1 MSVARTTELSPIKRA
16 FLALEQS
23 DARLKAAEA
32 AAREPIAVIGLG
44 CRLPGADD
52 PEAFWQL
59 LRDGVDA
66 VGPVPDNRF
75 NLDSLHDAAARDAP
89 DAEIFGKSVTREAGF
104 LREVDQF
111 DPVFFGITHREAR
124 GMDPQQRL
132 LLEVSWEALENA
144 GAAPDTLERTAT
156 GVYFGVCSNDYA
168 NLQLQANDPALLDSH
183 YTSGLAHSVASGRVS
198 YTLGLQG
205 PSITVDTACSSSL
218 VAVHLACQALR
229 AGDCRM
235 ALAGGVNMMLSPD
248 LFVAFSNT
256 RMLAADGRCKTFD
269 SSADGF
275 GRGEGCGVVVLKRL
289 SDAQS
294 SGDRVLAVIRGSAV
308 NQDGPSSG
316 LTAPNGPA
324 QEAVIREALARAGL
338 SPRQVGYVEAHGTGT
353 QLGDPLEVQ
362 ALGAVF
368 GRDRAGTPELL
379 IGSVKTNFG
388 HLEAAA
394 GVTGLIK
401 LILSLRHR
409 AIPPNLHFCEPN
421 PHIAWGEFPL
431 RVATELMPWAPIEGR
446 RIGAVSSFGFSGTN
460 AHLLVEE
467 APEIAANAVVAEER
481 GQQLFVL
488 SARDQTA
495 LAALARRYANEFS
508 LRNDDD
514 LADICFSASVAKAQH
529 PHRAAVLARSLSEL
543 VDRLTAL
550 AEGRSCEG
558 VRTARVTRRDPP
570 RIAFL
575 FTGQG
580 AQYAGMAH
588 QLDAQQPAFRTALD
602 RCARVLDPLLQR
614 PLRDLLFDQSIP
626 SQLDQTGFT
635 QPALFALEYA
645 LSEMWRAWGVVPHV
659 AIGHSVGELVAACV
673 AGAISLEDALSLTA
687 ERGRLMQSL
696 PVGGA
701 MAAVNAPESLVAAAM
716 QGQEKTLAIAA
727 INGPEQSVISGDA
740 AAVRALSSRFIEQGI
755 RCQALEVSHAFHSP
769 LVDPMLDAFEA
780 AASKVVFSKPR
791 LRVISNLH
799 GAPADPTEIMQP
811 RYWRRHAREAVR
823 FADGIRALAAMEPD
837 LCIEV
842 GPQPTLLSFVGAM
855 STVFGDRMPAM
866 VASLRKGRSDSDQIT
881 EALAMLFVAGVAVD
895 WRAVWAARPQRLV
908 DLPSYPFQRE
918 RCWFQA
924 RGPSPRA
931 SGKTNGVASGH
942 PLLGTRLRSALR
954 DVVLFEQSMRSD
966 DFVFLRDH
974 QVQGRAI
981 LPATAFI
988 ELAIAAYREV
998 FDSEATLRGMTIAD
1012 PLVFEG
1018 EQERIVQVVVRR
1030 SDGGGASFEILSS
1043 VSSAASDW
1051 RSHAQGT
1058 LERAEPVTSLQTARL
1073 DQASIEARCSERVD
1087 APTHYARLSKHGLA
1101 FGPSLRGVREIRRR
1115 DGEAF
1120 GEIELPNET
1129 SAGHGSYLLNPALLD
1144 ACLQCLAWALPSSLT
1159 QQKAWLPLAIE
1170 QFVRIRAAGRK
1181 IWSHAVLTD
1190 AGSSGNAT
1198 IRADLRVY
1206 DEDGLVAELRGI
1218 VLRPTSRSE
1227 AVASPFYEVA
1237 WQIDDRKR
1245 EDGVSWLPAPRTLEN
1260 EIGSRL
1266 EPLARQHDLEGYHR
1280 ATVALDAYCG
1290 AWIARAFVELGWS
1303 PRVGERVSS
1312 DDLGERLGV
1321 APRYRRLLVRLLDIL
1336 VEDGLL
1342 ARDKATDEAGW
1353 VVLRASLESA
1363 APASIAGLR
1372 ADHPESAARF
1382 KLVQACAEFL
1392 PTLLRGEAD
1401 PLQRL
1406 FPNGS
1411 TADVEAL
1418 YRDSPES
1425 KVYNEL
1431 ARDAVQV
1438 ALRSLPAARRLR
1450 VLEIGGGTGGTTS
1463 WLAPVMPERSEYL
1476 FTDISPLLVAK
1487 ARERFAAHAF
1497 MHFQTFDVE
1506 KDPASQGIESGQF
1519 DLVIAANVVH
1529 ATADLRAT
1537 LERVRSLLAPGG
1549 MLLLLEIG
1557 GRERWVDV
1565 TFGFTDGWW
1574 RFTDVGLRPD
1584 YPLLNRA
1591 TWLELLAASGF
1602 EAAVLNPV
1610 HRGSNELLMAARR
1623 PLKQESV
1630 LPTGRRWLVLADE
1643 GSVGTVMAQR
1653 LCADG
1658 KQVTV
1663 LRCRPSKYAG
1673 VNDRLIEASTVH
1685 EMRRALEP
1693 AVADVDGIVHLWALD
1708 LPALN
1713 DADPNLPAREQQ
1725 VQLGSL
1731 LALVQAL
1738 GTQSFPSGG
1747 TPRLWVVTR
1756 GAQAAEET
1764 DELALA
1770 QSPSWGMGRVIA
1782 LEHPELKPTWIDLDP
1797 NSTAAVQ
1804 ANDLLRTIAA
1814 ANDELQITVRAGTA
1828 YVARLEHSQAG
1839 RPISA
1844 PHCVRLEKPKSGL
1857 LEELLLRPATRRDL
1871 RPGEIEI
1878 RVHATGLNFRDLMNA
1893 VAMRE
1898 DPEPLGGECA
1908 GRITAVGPDVTA
1920 LAVGDDVVALAED
1933 CFATFAVCDSH
1944 SAVRLPP
1951 GLGYA
1956 AATTLP
1962 FAFMTAHHA
1971 LFDLGKIKAGDTV
1984 LIHAAA
1990 GGVGSAAVQ
1999 LALRAGAIVIGTA
2012 GSESKRA
2019 HLLASGVHHALDSRT
2034 LGFDGSVLNLTDGRG
2049 VDLVINSLA
2058 GEFIDASVN
2067 CLAQHGCFLEIGK
2080 RDIWSTERFHK
2091 LRPKARYFAID
2102 LAAMRCHDQIAW
2114 LRLFT
2119 DVIDAATRGD
2129 LQALPMRLFPL
2140 ERAADAFRCMAQARH
2155 IGKIVLTQC
2164 DDRINWP
2171 DELSPDATYLI
2182 TGGLR
2187 GLGLAT
2193 AEHLVAKGA
2202 RHVVLVGRH
2211 PVGMANEASLATLHS
2226 LGAQIRVIQA
2236 DVSDCNEVARVLATI
2251 EAELPPLRGIVHSA
2265 GVLADAAILQQD
2277 WSRFTQVLGPKVDGS
2292 WALHV
2297 LTKGLRLDF
2306 FVMYSSV
2313 ASVFGSAG
2321 QANHAAANAFIDALA
2336 AHRRALG
2343 LPALSIGW
2351 GGWSGIGSAADRGLH
2366 DRLGVKGIGSITPER
2381 GLEMFDTLMRSA
2393 PAHVAACPIDWPVL
2407 LQQHRDTAFFE
2418 HMRGQSARSSR
2429 AKSPSAAASTP
2440 SKSMAA
2446 TAAAARTEWLA
2457 ALRAAQPARRD
2468 DMLLTFVGEQVA
2480 SVIGLPDGMSVD
2492 LSQPLN
2498 ELGLDSLMAVELRNR
2513 LGNGLALE
2521 RSLPATLVFDRPTI
2535 EALAGYLGDV
2545 LVQAVAPP
2553 FLPVRPDAGPDRR
2566 PVADAVEAIDGLSEE
2581 QIEELFER
2589 KLRSQ

>member
-1 MSVARTTELSPIKRA
+1 MNSAI
-16 FLALEQS
+16 
-23 DARLKAAEA
+23 
-32 AAREPIAVIGLG
+32 EPI
-44 CRLPGADD
+44 
-52 PEAFWQL
+52 E
-59 LRDGVDA
+59 
-66 VGPVPDNRF
+66 
-75 NLDSLHDAAARDAP
+75 
-89 DAEIFGKSVTREAGF
+89 
-104 LREVDQF
+104 
-111 DPVFFGITHREAR
+111 
-124 GMDPQQRL
+124 
-132 LLEVSWEALENA
+132 
-144 GAAPDTLERTAT
+144 
-156 GVYFGVCSNDYA
+156 
-168 NLQLQANDPALLDSH
+168 
-183 YTSGLAHSVASGRVS
+183 
-198 YTLGLQG
+198 
-205 PSITVDTACSSSL
+205 
-218 VAVHLACQALR
+218 
-229 AGDCRM
+229 
-235 ALAGGVNMMLSPD
+235 
-248 LFVAFSNT
+248 
-256 RMLAADGRCKTFD
+256 
-269 SSADGF
+269 
-275 GRGEGCGVVVLKRL
+275 
-289 SDAQS
+289 
-294 SGDRVLAVIRGSAV
+294 
-308 NQDGPSSG
+308 
-316 LTAPNGPA
+316 
-324 QEAVIREALARAGL
+324 
-338 SPRQVGYVEAHGTGT
+338 
-353 QLGDPLEVQ
+353 
-362 ALGAVF
+362 
-368 GRDRAGTPELL
+368 
-379 IGSVKTNFG
+379 
-388 HLEAAA
+388 
-394 GVTGLIK
+394 
-401 LILSLRHR
+401 
-409 AIPPNLHFCEPN
+409 
-421 PHIAWGEFPL
+421 
-431 RVATELMPWAPIEGR
+431 
-446 RIGAVSSFGFSGTN
+446 
-460 AHLLVEE
+460 
-467 APEIAANAVVAEER
+467 
-481 GQQLFVL
+481 
-488 SARDQTA
+488 
-495 LAALARRYANEFS
+495 
-508 LRNDDD
+508 D
-514 LADICFSASVAKAQH
+514 LADICFSASIAKAQH
-529 PHRAAVLARSLSEL
+529 PQRAAVLARSLSEL
-543 VDRLTAL
+543 VDRLMAL
-550 AEGRSCEG
+550 AEGRGCEG
-558 VRTARVTRRDPP
+558 VRSARVTRRDPP

-580 AQYAGMAH
+580 AQYAGMAR

-602 RCARVLDPLLQR
+602 RCAGVLDPLLQR
-614 PLRDLLFDQSIP
+614 PLRDLLFSQSIP
-626 SQLDQTGFT
+626 SELDQTGFT

-696 PVGGA
+696 PAGGA
-701 MAAVNAPESLVAAAM
+701 MAAVNAPESSVAAAM
-716 QGQEKTLAIAA
+716 QGQEKTVAIAA
-727 INGPEQSVISGDA
+727 INGPEQSVISGDV
-740 AAVRALSSRFIEQGI
+740 AAVRTLCSRFAEHGI
-755 RCQALEVSHAFHSP
+755 RCQVLEVSHAFHSP

-837 LCIEV
+837 VCIEV
-842 GPQPTLLSFVGAM
+842 GPQPTLLSFVSAM
-855 STVFGDRMPAM
+855 STVFGDHMPAM
-866 VASLRKGRSDSDQIT
+866 VASLRKGRSDKDQLA

-924 RGPSPRA
+924 GGRSPRA

-954 DVVLFEQSMRSD
+954 DTILFEQWMRSE

-988 ELAIAAYREV
+988 ELAIAAYREA
-998 FDSEATLRGMTIAD
+998 FGSEATLRGMTIAG
-1012 PLVFEG
+1012 PLAFEG
-1018 EQERIVQVVVRR
+1018 NQERIVQVIVRL

-1043 VSSAASDW
+1043 ASSAESDW

-1058 LERAEPVTSLQTARL
+1058 FERAEPVTSVQTTQL
-1073 DQASIEARCSERVD
+1073 DRASIEVRCSERVD
-1087 APTHYARLSKHGLA
+1087 APTHYSRLVKHGLA
-1101 FGPSLRGVREIRRR
+1101 FGPSLRGVREIWRR

-1120 GEIELPNET
+1120 GEIELPNEA
-1129 SAGHGSYLLNPALLD
+1129 SAAHGDYLLNPALLD
-1144 ACLQCLAWALPSSLT
+1144 ACLQCLAWALPAALT

-1181 IWSHAVLTD
+1181 IWSHAVLID

-1198 IRADLRVY
+1198 LRADLGVY

-1218 VLRPTSRSE
+1218 VLRPSAQIQ

-1237 WQIDDRKR
+1237 WQINDRKR
-1245 EDGVSWLPAPRTLEN
+1245 EDSVSWLPAPRIIEK

-1266 EPLARQHDLEGYHR
+1266 EPLARQHDLAGYHR
-1280 ATVALDAYCG
+1280 ATMALDAYCA

-1312 DDLGERLGV
+1312 NSLSERLGV
-1321 APRYRRLLVRLLDIL
+1321 ASRYRRLLVRLLDIL
-1336 VEDGLL
+1336 AEDGLL
-1342 ARDKATDEAGW
+1342 ARDNAADEARW
-1353 VVLRASLESA
+1353 VVLSASIEPA
-1363 APASIAGLR
+1363 APASIARLR
-1372 ADHPESAARF
+1372 ADHPESSARL

-1392 PTLLRGEAD
+1392 PALLRGEAD

-1411 TADVEAL
+1411 TADAEAL
-1418 YRDSPES
+1418 YRDSSEA
-1425 KVYNEL
+1425 KVYNQL

-1438 ALRSLPAARRLR
+1438 VLNSLPAHRRLR

-1463 WLAPVMPERSEYL
+1463 WLAPTMPERSEYL
-1476 FTDISPLLVAK
+1476 FTDISPLLVTK
-1487 ARERFAAHAF
+1487 ARERFAAHGF
-1497 MHFQTFDVE
+1497 MQFQTFDVE

-1549 MLLLLEIG
+1549 MLLLLEIA

-1565 TFGFTDGWW
+1565 TFGLTDGWW
-1574 RFTDVGLRPD
+1574 RFTDVDLRPD
-1584 YPLLNRA
+1584 YPLLDRA

-1610 HRGSNELLMAARR
+1610 YRGSNELLMAARR
-1623 PLKQESV
+1623 PPKQESF

-1653 LCADG
+1653 LRADG

-1663 LRCRPSKYAG
+1663 LRCLPSEHAG
-1673 VNDRLIEASTVH
+1673 VDDRLIEASTVH
-1685 EMRRALEP
+1685 EMRRAFGSG
-1693 AVADVDGIVHLWALD
+1693 VADVDGIVHLWGLD

-1713 DADPNLPAREQQ
+1713 DADLNLPAGAQQ

-1738 GTQSFPSGG
+1738 GMQSFPSGG
-1747 TPRLWVVTR
+1747 TPRLWVVTC
-1756 GAQAAEET
+1756 GAQAVGET
-1764 DELALA
+1764 EELALA

-1797 NSTAAVQ
+1797 DSTDAVQ
-1804 ANDLLRTIAA
+1804 ASDLLRTMAA
-1814 ANDELQITVRAGTA
+1814 ANDELQIAVRAGTE
-1828 YVARLEHSQAG
+1828 YVARLEHSQVG
-1839 RPISA
+1839 RPVSA
-1844 PHCVRLEKPKSGL
+1844 PDLVRLEKPKSGL
-1857 LEELLLRPATRRDL
+1857 LEELLLRPATRRVL
-1871 RPGEIEI
+1871 GPGEIEI

-1908 GRITAVGPDVTA
+1908 GRIIAVGPDVTA
-1920 LAVGDDVVALAED
+1920 LAIGDDVVALAED
-1933 CFATFAVCDSH
+1933 CFATFAVCDSR

-2034 LGFDGSVLNLTDGRG
+2034 LGFAKSVLNLTDGRG

-2067 CLAQHGCFLEIGK
+2067 CLAQDGCFLEIGK
-2080 RDIWSTERFHK
+2080 RDIWSAERFHK
-2091 LRPKARYFAID
+2091 LRPEARYYAID
-2102 LAAMRCHDQIAW
+2102 LAAMRCDNQIAW

-2119 DVIDAATRGD
+2119 DVIDAAARGD
-2129 LQALPMRLFPL
+2129 LRALPMRLFPL
-2140 ERAADAFRCMAQARH
+2140 EKAADAFRCMAQARH
-2155 IGKIVLTQC
+2155 IGKIVLTQP
-2164 DDRINWP
+2164 DDRISWP

-2202 RHVVLVGRH
+2202 RHVVLVGRR
-2211 PVGMANEASLATLHS
+2211 PVGMANEANLAALRS

-2297 LTKGLRLDF
+2297 LTRGLRLDF

-2321 QANHAAANAFIDALA
+2321 QANHAAANAFMDALA
-2336 AHRRALG
+2336 VHRRSLG

-2351 GGWSGIGSAADRGLH
+2351 GGWSDIGSAADRGLH

-2381 GLEMFDTLMRSA
+2381 GLEMFDALMRSA
-2393 PAHVAACPIDWPVL
+2393 PAHVAACPIDWPL
-2407 LQQHRDTAFFE
+2407 LLEQHRDTAFFD
-2418 HMRGQSARSSR
+2418 HLRGQSARPSPAR
-2429 AKSPSAAASTP
+2429 SPSATASAP
-2440 SKSMAA
+2440 SSAMTA
-2446 TAAAARTEWLA
+2446 TAAAAREL
-2457 ALRAAQPARRD
+2457 
-2468 DMLLTFVGEQVA
+2468 
-2480 SVIGLPDGMSVD
+2480 IG
-2492 LSQPLN
+2492 
-2498 ELGLDSLMAVELRNR
+2498 
-2513 LGNGLALE
+2513 
-2521 RSLPATLVFDRPTI
+2521 
-2535 EALAGYLGDV
+2535 
-2545 LVQAVAPP
+2545 
-2553 FLPVRPDAGPDRR
+2553 
-2566 PVADAVEAIDGLSEE
+2566 
-2581 QIEELFER
+2581 
-2589 KLRSQ
+2589 